1 LGIKYEIACFDFE
14 SAMLA
19 QKSGADRIE
28 LCSDQPE
35 GGVTPSYG
43 LIDLARKNL
52 HIELNV
58 IIRPRGGNFIY
69 TDSELSI
76 MENDILI
83 CKELGVNG
91 VVFGILNGD
100 NTIDKNANKEL
111 VQIASPLPATFHRAF
126 DETPDAMKALEDVI
140 ECGFA
145 RVLTSGQK
153 KTAPEGAVL
162 ISELIA
168 AAGDRIIIMP
178 GGGVRKENISE
189 LIKITKATEYHSS
202 STGIIK

>member
-1 LGIKYEIACFDFE
+1 MSIKYEIACFDFE
-14 SAMLA
+14 SSMFA
-19 QKSGADRIE
+19 QNAGADRIE
-28 LCSDQPE
+28 LCSNQPE

-43 LIDLARKNL
+43 LKDLSRKNL

-58 IIRPRGGNFIY
+58 IIRPRGGNFKY

-91 VVFGILNGD
+91 VVFGVLNED
-100 NTIDKNANKEL
+100 NTIDKTINSEL
-111 VQIASPLPATFHRAF
+111 VQIASPLASTFHRAF

-140 ECGFA
+140 ECGFT
-145 RVLTSGQK
+145 RILTSGQK
-153 KTAPEGAVL
+153 KSALEGAKL
-162 ISELIA
+162 ISDLIV
-168 AAGDRIIIMP
+168 AAGERIIVMP
-178 GGGVRKENISE
+178 GGGVRKENINE
-189 LIKITKATEYHSS
+189 LIEITKAKEYHSS